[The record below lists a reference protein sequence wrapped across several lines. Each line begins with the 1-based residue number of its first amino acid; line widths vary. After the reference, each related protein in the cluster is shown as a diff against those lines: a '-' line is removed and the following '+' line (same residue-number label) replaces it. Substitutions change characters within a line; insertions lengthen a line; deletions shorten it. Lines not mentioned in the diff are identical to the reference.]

1 MKQLVTSFWSD
12 ESGQGLTEYGLILA
26 LIALAVLGILI
37 LFREE
42 LQRIWNAILGGIQN
56 VESPVQ
62 TS

>member
-1 MKQLVTSFWSD
+1 MKEMVKSFWSD

-42 LQRIWNAILGGIQN
+42 LQRVWNAILGGIQN
-56 VESPVQ
+56 VEDPVQ